1 VLWLAGLAA
10 PLLYLAVGWALGRSV
25 GAPDATGS
33 QGSTPGNLPAVP
45 IALLGLLGG
54 LALLQ
59 TLGML
64 ALRQRLA
71 ALVQFDPL
79 RFFVVRFAL
88 AESVAVYGLV
98 LFLLGRSW
106 AVLLAFVAWALALMV
121 LIRPS
126 ADEATLLRE
135 WGQGR

>member
-1 VLWLAGLAA
+1 
-10 PLLYLAVGWALGRSV
+10 
-25 GAPDATGS
+25 
-33 QGSTPGNLPAVP
+33 VP